1 MFGGKGGT
9 IDVMGAFEIV
19 KVCDGAL
26 VEEWFRVVVQ
36 LEECGHNGLK
46 RVAAVD
52 IFFEDLV
59 IIINS
64 KHETWVTTICLLI
77 YEIIKLQNACFFSL
91 SANTPMF

>member
-19 KVCDGAL
+19 KVCDGAM
-26 VEEWFRVVVQ
+26 VKEWFRVVVKLQ
-36 LEECGHNGLK
+36 ECGHSGLR
-46 RVAAVD
+46 RVEAVYA
-52 IFFEDLV
+52 FFDGVV
-59 IIINS
+59 IIVNS